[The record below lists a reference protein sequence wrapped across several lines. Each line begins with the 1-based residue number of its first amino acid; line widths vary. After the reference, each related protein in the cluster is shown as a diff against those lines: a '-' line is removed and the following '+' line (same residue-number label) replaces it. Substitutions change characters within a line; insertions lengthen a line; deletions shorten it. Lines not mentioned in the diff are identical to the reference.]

1 MSFRDCISEAV
12 EAGEIGKAE
21 AARLNGEFDRL
32 RAKFAAGSE
41 VTADAEAKRALAD
54 LLKAETD
61 HQRRKAKLSVAS
73 IRRVAA
79 DINSYRNPKGEADIN
94 AAALDLL
101 EHYGTA
107 KFDSVEGRRK
117 SIIGMAHARMES
129 LLYDFRKGAVRGD
142 PGRWNKARLENVV
155 REAFGQDTG
164 DVAAKGL
171 AKTWDT
177 TSDWLR
183 RRFNAAGGAIGKL
196 ENWGLPQHHDARAM
210 LKRGR
215 EQWKADIAPR
225 LATDRMRHPLSGQPV
240 DAADLDSIL
249 DDIYD
254 SITTDGWSKREPSR
268 MATGKG
274 ALANQR
280 GDHRFLVF
288 KDPDN
293 WFEYQRDYGGG
304 GDAFAA
310 MMGHINM
317 MSRDIAAMEILGPN
331 PSATVEWLKQ
341 AVAKN
346 AAGKGQKAA
355 DAAASTDR
363 RLDTIWGSIRGTL
376 ETPVNS
382 RWGGY
387 AAAARNLITAS
398 VLGGATLSSVSDIG
412 TSILARRFT
421 GLTARGVLPELVK
434 AMTPATRREAVAA
447 GLILDNAMHVF
458 HAQARYVGTLDG
470 PGWSSYI
477 ADRVLTY
484 SGLTPWTQAGR
495 HAFGLAFMRTAAE
508 QAKTAFDDLPAPL
521 RRTFERHGIRAGDW
535 DKMRRMPLHDIGK
548 STKIMRPNEIAER
561 IDERLGER
569 YLAMILD
576 ETEYAIPS
584 GSHRSRTAILDQN
597 RPGTLMGEIVRSMAQ
612 FKSFAAVM
620 VFLHGRRIH
629 QEIAGGSKMRG
640 AAYAGSLLISTTI
653 FGALAL
659 QLKQISAGRDPR
671 DMSDWKEF
679 IPASVLQGGGL
690 GIFGDF
696 MFANVNRY
704 GSGLGSTLAGPMI
717 ERVDNLRNLT
727 IGNLAELAAGQ
738 ETKFG
743 KELLRFAKGNTP
755 GSNIWYIRLAWERM
769 LLDQLQYLAD
779 PEANK
784 AFKRQQQFWKKEF
797 GQDYFWRPGQMTP
810 DRAPDLGAVAP
821 G

>member
-12 EAGEIGKAE
+12 AAGEIGKDE

-32 RAKFAAGSE
+32 RRRFAAGSE
-41 VTADAEAKRALAD
+41 VTAAAEAKKALSD
-54 LLKAETD
+54 LLKAETE
-61 HQRRKAKLSVAS
+61 HQRRKAKLSISS
-73 IRRVAA
+73 IKRIAA
-79 DINSYRNPKGEADIN
+79 DINSHRNSAGQPDIN

-117 SIIGMAHARMES
+117 AIIGMAHARMEN
-129 LLYDFRKGAVRGD
+129 LLHEFRKHAIKGD
-142 PGRWNKARLENVV
+142 LGRWNPARLENVV
-155 REAFGQDTG
+155 REAFGEATG
-164 DVAAKGL
+164 DVAAQGL
-171 AKTWDT
+171 AKSWGDT
-177 TSDWLR
+177 AEWLR

-196 ENWGLPQHHDARAM
+196 ENWGLPQHHDARAL

-225 LATDRMRHPLSGQPV
+225 LAADRMRHPLSGQPV
-240 DAADLDSIL
+240 DAADLDQIL
-249 DDIYD
+249 DDVYD
-254 SITTDGWSKREPSR
+254 SITTDGWNKREPSR

-288 KDPDN
+288 RDTDN
-293 WFEYQRDYGGG
+293 WLAYQRDYGGG

-310 MMGHINM
+310 MMGHVNM
-317 MSRDIAAMEILGPN
+317 MSRDIASMEVLGPN
-331 PSATVEWLKQ
+331 PGGTVEWLKQ

-346 AAGKGQKAA
+346 AAGKGAKAS
-355 DAAASTDR
+355 DAAASTER
-363 RLDTIWGSIRGTL
+363 RLDTIWGSIRGSL

-398 VLGGATLSSVSDIG
+398 VLGGATLSSISDVG
-412 TSILARRFT
+412 TTILARKFT
-421 GLTARGVLPELVK
+421 GINARGTLPELVK

-470 PGWSSYI
+470 PAWSSFV

-508 QAKTAFDDLPAPL
+508 QARKGFDDLPAPL
-521 RRTFERHGIRAGDW
+521 RRTFERHGIRPGDW

-548 STKIMRPNEIAER
+548 GTKIMRPNEIGER
-561 IDERLGER
+561 IDEKLAER
-569 YLAMILD
+569 YLAMIMD

-597 RPGTLMGEIVRSMAQ
+597 RPGTLMGEVVRSMAQ
-612 FKSFAAVM
+612 FKSFAAVL

-629 QEIAGGSKMRG
+629 QEVAGGNVGRG
-640 AAYAGSLLISTTI
+640 AAYAGSLMISTTI

-671 DMSDWKEF
+671 DMTDTAFWQA
-679 IPASVLQGGGL
+679 ASLQGGGL

-717 ERVDNLRNLT
+717 ERVDNLKNLT

-738 ETKFG
+738 ESKFA

-755 GSNIWYIRLAWERM
+755 GSNIWYLRLAWERLVM
-769 LLDQLQYLAD
+769 DQLQYLAD

-784 AFKRQQQFWKKEF
+784 AFKRSQKFWKREF
-797 GQDYFWRPGQMTP
+797 GQEFYWKPGQTTP
-810 DRAPDLGAVAP
+810 ARGPDLSAAASG
-821 G
+821 